1 MIDIKDNTG
10 KTLHSTPINKG
21 SKRKFELMKDDYITL
36 KFTLEHP
43 VVFGLGTYAECEFG
57 RLEAVEEQS
66 GTFGNTSGGYDYELK
81 LEADYMKW
89 RNKLFKYR
97 PEVVGGNE
105 ASWSL
110 TAPLATH
117 MGIFLRC
124 LKAWGYK
131 HGGLE
136 YQYFI
141 DDTVTTENLFLTYS
155 NTNLIDALTM
165 MAEAAGC
172 EWWVDGADIH
182 FGRMADGGDPV
193 TLELGANAVSMTL
206 SKSSG
211 DYFTRIF
218 AFGST
223 NNISP
228 RYRKK
233 LEFTVADGGWYDTV
247 DGERCIA
254 VVPDKKLEYG
264 YFRDGACSSL
274 NASKDFSPTDAIGLE
289 GNKHNGGYVQNGY
302 LFIQNTWGTAPVNID
317 VSKLVIT
324 FNPTSLPCTFH
335 TLRIGF
341 DLDSVMNGTAE
352 EFELDG
358 SMRQI
363 SLRYKYENVF
373 TGGNLTLYY
382 RAIYGKY
389 DAPISISASLI
400 LSGSIKV
407 ETVYKRAD
415 VTITMEDGTQCDAV
429 FDPFYKGESELS
441 VKNGDIHHSYFDE
454 GKKFT
459 LSDIVRSRVPIG
471 YFDSDVD
478 GLTVNGVVQRRL
490 MLPEGIPY
498 VDIYEDMHP
507 DEVIEGVA
515 VFDYIYPGKTLTVSS
530 VDDPLWTDVMEE
542 YTDENGET
550 QERPTGIKVPTYTIR
565 TTELAGFSQDYVIGD
580 ELTVTFQTGS
590 LAGLTFGVAFL
601 PDKST
606 DTEAAFQIVANEDY
620 GGRLPDEIMKP
631 SQGDSTH
638 EADTFVMAGYDTEY
652 MFNDLTAEA
661 EQRLYQ
667 ETLKYKEKLLGN
679 RGTVTASLFSDW
691 SRDKCATDGTL
702 HPLAAGG
709 SVSIDNKALFP
720 APVTMRV
727 IGYELNLDIPF
738 DTPQYTIGESP
749 SYSRLGALESKI
761 DSVSLNGSSY
771 LAGAASS
778 TGGGTAVKLIKTND
792 RTAPSDTN
800 AYSAARTDK
809 EIGEGVQEAK
819 DYTDGKVEGLDGR
832 YLSKVQEDRTWFPLH
847 LGGGADFGS
856 YMAGLLGGKIDATG
870 AAELLSLILRP
881 GLESDN
887 FSTGALGAGFCLKKD
902 ENGDAYIEVDR
913 MLVRKIATF
922 VQLMIQELKH
932 VGGQIVLTP
941 ASMKCSRVVA
951 VKGNVLTDA
960 DGEILFDSNGEVL
973 TDNTDGGEVQFYR
986 CYFEATDGEKTINNE
1001 FAVGDQARCQTFNV
1015 KEELNTNVSNTYY
1028 WRLVT
1033 GVGDDYIDL
1042 SATDCDAGSTAPAAG
1057 DEIVQL
1063 GHRTDATRQAAV
1075 ILSAYGEDAPYIKM
1089 YRGIS
1094 GYSLD
1099 GKEFFTASR
1108 TKVDITADTI
1118 RFRTGQSVEDAMAE
1132 IAEEAVK
1139 GVSETVDGLVDRLAE
1154 NIDFVNSLSEELETV
1169 KDQVDGAIETWFYD
1183 PVPTLTNAPASSWTT
1198 TELKNQHLGDLY
1210 YSGEG
1215 KAYRFQMSG
1224 SNYVWQVITD
1234 TDVTKALANAKK
1246 AQDTADGKRRVFVAT
1261 PTDASEYDPGD
1272 LWVNATYGDYTDE
1285 MLRCNTKKAE
1295 GAAWSIS
1302 HWEKASKYT
1311 DDSAANAAAK
1321 AAEEA
1326 AKEAKAANDDLA
1338 GFKSDSLISPVEKTA
1353 LRQQM
1358 ADIKSEYA
1366 DTTANAARYGVSAAA
1381 YVTAYG
1387 KALAALEKYTEAEP
1401 EFIPVEADYA
1411 DISAYY
1417 AARQSVLDDTAEAAK
1432 AKMDVVIKEV
1442 DVEYAL
1448 GTSATTAPTSGW
1460 QTESPQWTEGKYIWQ
1475 RTVTTTASG
1484 KVVRSKAVCI
1494 QGASGRG
1501 VAETDVSYQAGSS
1514 GTTPPAGSWSSSV
1527 PSVPEGQYLWTRTVI
1542 SYNDGTTSTSYSVG
1556 KMGAAGKPGADG
1568 DGIVSVS
1575 TTYQIGT
1582 SGTTPPSGTWNASV
1596 PSPQKGKYLWTRTV
1610 TSYKQG
1616 DPTTTYGVSYYG
1628 TDGTA
1633 AKYVRLAGDQTF
1645 VYSNN
1650 FSGNPTPTSIKL
1662 TATLTGTSGYQWS
1675 YKRASQSNFTNIS
1688 GATSQTYTLSHNNST
1703 IWGSEKS
1710 VTLRCTS
1717 GGVHDEMTVVK
1728 VSSGR
1733 NGTDGTDGKDAYT
1746 VILTNE
1752 SHSFQGNTNA
1762 AIAATAKCGVIAYK
1776 GASRVAA
1783 TIGSITGMPTGMT
1796 VSLSGNG
1803 TTGAAFTVAVTASL
1817 TTGQGTLTVPVTVDG
1832 KQFTKNFSFSVAFK
1846 GDKGDKGPQ
1855 GVQGK
1860 PGTDG
1865 KTYYTWIRYADN
1877 ASGGGISNDPTG
1889 KEYIGFAY
1897 NKTDPDESNT
1907 PSDYT
1912 WSKIKGEKG
1921 DRGVPGVKGEDGTQ
1935 YWTWIKYSDN
1945 ANGNP
1950 MYDEPKDTTKYIGI
1964 APNRTSPDESG
1975 QPGDYTWSRF
1985 KGKGVSKI
1993 TEQYYLS
2000 ASSSTPTGGS
2010 WTYARPEW
2018 VKGKHIWT
2026 RSEVKWDDG
2035 TTTYTDPV
2043 LAEDINGLGERAE
2056 QAINDAANAKS
2067 AADNAQADATE
2078 AMERLDEWAA
2088 DGVISPVEKQGIK
2101 DEMAR
2106 IDADKE
2112 QIADGY
2118 AEYSLGTPTAYNT
2131 SYANYRERLAALSA
2145 SSHDTIKIPSDFA
2158 SRQSAY
2164 YANRASCLNAIAV
2177 AAKSYATTLVAG
2189 IEMGGTNHANGT
2201 YNRAEI
2207 KTFLNKMNH
2216 VVGTG
2221 YKCTGLKKGD
2231 TVTISFDYEA
2241 SGLTFGDGAMTR
2253 IQPDTVYGY
2262 SQFAVIPNQN
2272 GKGHVKSTVTIKNHY
2287 NTGDPVTENDVS
2299 AIGVRMDY
2307 ISGSSGAYLR
2317 IWNFMVNKGEHESD
2331 WSPSPSDLTPKATF
2345 EVLNNSVKSMVEDV
2359 NYMNGVVSQHSTLIS
2374 QNADAISLR
2383 ATKTE
2388 VDTKINGISI
2398 GGRNLLMKTNQG
2410 TTYWHIGSSE
2420 SGTVSMAAWG
2430 DGVEFKVT
2438 RKPTGWGVVI
2448 TYGMTG
2454 TLPLLEPDTEYRL
2467 SFDVWCDKAVKRS
2480 ARIMRNN
2487 SSGALSSAPSFT
2499 TIANQTAHFELT
2511 LVTNSMTETV
2521 DSQILY
2527 FGGFGDAAATYR
2539 FKNLKLEKGNK
2550 ATDWSPAP
2558 EDGTAALEAYK
2569 TVNNAELKVLSESIS
2584 SKVSQTEYD
2593 ADGNAISQRFS
2604 SIEQEVDGITSTVSG
2619 LNGRV
2624 STIEQTAEDISLKVA
2639 SIDPVNLFRD
2649 GSFER
2654 GENSFED
2661 DGQRLFYKEG
2671 IAYPYAADK
2680 KFGKMSLRV
2689 NADGPVGG
2697 SIGIAQAVQK
2707 IPVEAGAKYTLV
2719 TWKKANK
2726 NGFSSYVNIRFFDS
2740 SDNQTGNV
2748 YNDANA
2754 TTSWARSELIVPA
2767 PSGAAYAKLSFQAV
2781 GSSATDYCLFDGI
2794 MFVKGDWTGLDRYVD
2809 NNSLSAE
2816 SLLDTGIDIENKKV
2830 TVTADRFEVRNN
2842 SGEVTARVNADG
2854 LLQVGSGEFSG
2865 LIRQVPFVVEDAAN
2879 DDRLTLDGENY
2890 IELKEENLVT
2900 GGFIVINQTSNSY
2913 VGQGINLPVGLRYA
2927 GTRIFIIKRWASLG
2941 NFTIRTVPEDLP
2953 DGYTEWRDESAL
2965 PSKELFRIRNKTA
2978 VAIWMGESGSWD
2990 NEFLE
2995 LVAMPKMFDAGANG
3009 RKAYG
3014 YVEWVVMNAWQWSVK
3029 SDGGRN
3035 VGYRQ
3040 NGY

>member
-10 KTLHSTPINKG
+10 KVLYSTPINKG
-21 SKRKFELMKDDYITL
+21 SKRKFELMKDDYIML
-36 KFTLEHP
+36 KFTLDNP
-43 VVFGLGTYAECEFG
+43 VDFPLGTYAECDFG
-57 RLEAVEEQS
+57 RFEVVEDQT
-66 GTFGNTSGGYDYELK
+66 GTFSNTSGGYDYELK

-89 RNKLFKYR
+89 RNKLFKYQ

-141 DDTVTTENLFLTYS
+141 DDTVTGENLFLTYS

-193 TLELGANAVSMTL
+193 TLELGGNAVSMTL

-211 DYFTRIF
+211 DYFTRIY

-264 YFRDGACSSL
+264 YFRNGACSSL
-274 NASKDFSPTDAIGLE
+274 SASKDFSPTDAIGLE

-352 EFELDG
+352 EFELNG
-358 SMRQI
+358 SMQQI
-363 SLRYKYENVF
+363 SLRYKYENVY
-373 TGGNLTLYY
+373 TGGDLTLYY
-382 RAIYGKY
+382 RVMYGEY
-389 DAPISISASLI
+389 DEDIPFPISAYLVF
-400 LSGSIKV
+400 SGSVKV

-415 VTITMEDGTQCDAV
+415 ITITMEDGTQCEAV
-429 FDPFYKGESELS
+429 LDPFYKGESELS
-441 VKNGDIHHSYFDE
+441 VKNGDIHHSYFDD

-459 LSDIVRSRVPIG
+459 LSDLVRTKIPIG
-471 YFDSDVD
+471 YFDADVD

-498 VDIYEDMHP
+498 VDLYEDMHP
-507 DEVIEGVA
+507 DEVIEGVV
-515 VFDYIYPGKTLTVSS
+515 VFDYVFPGKTFTVSS

-565 TTELAGFSQDYVIGD
+565 TTELAGFSKDYVIG
-580 ELTVTFQTGS
+580 ESLTVTFQTGS
-590 LAGLTFGVAFL
+590 LAGLSFGVSFL

-631 SQGDSTH
+631 SAGDSTH

-652 MFNDLTAEA
+652 MFDDLTAEA

-691 SRDKCATDGTL
+691 SRDKCATDGTI
-702 HPLAAGG
+702 HPIKAGG
-709 SVSIDNKALFP
+709 SVVIDNKALFP
-720 APVTMRV
+720 TPVTMRV
-727 IGYELNLDIPF
+727 IGYELNLDIPY

-771 LAGAASS
+771 MAGAATSS
-778 TGGGTAVKLIKTND
+778 GNGTAVRLIKTND

-870 AAELLSLILRP
+870 AAELLSLILRT

-973 TDNTDGGEVQFYR
+973 TDSTDGGEVQFYR
-986 CYFEATDGEKTINNE
+986 CYFEATDGDRTINNE

-1015 KEELNTNVSNTYY
+1015 KEGLNTNVSNTYY

-1108 TKVDITADTI
+1108 TTVDITADTI

-1154 NIDFVNSLSEELETV
+1154 NINYVNALSGELELV
-1169 KDQVDGAIETWFYD
+1169 KKQADGAIESFFGKYD
-1183 PVPTLTNAPASSWTT
+1183 PTTGNEPASGWTT
-1198 TELKNQHLGDLY
+1198 EEDKARHAKDTFTNISTGHSWSWVKDGDAWKWV
-1210 YSGEG
+1210 E
-1215 KAYRFQMSG
+1215 
-1224 SNYVWQVITD
+1224 IED
-1234 TDVTKALANAKK
+1234 TATTKALADAAK

-1272 LWVNATYGDYTDE
+1272 LWVNAIYGDYTDE
-1285 MLRCNTKKAE
+1285 MLRCNTKKAA

-1311 DDSAANAAAK
+1311 DDTAAKAAAK

-1338 GFKSDSLISPVEKTA
+1338 DFKSDSLISPVEKTA

-1381 YVTAYG
+1381 YEAAYG
-1387 KALAALEKYTEAEP
+1387 KALAALGKYTEASP

-1432 AKMDVVIKEV
+1432 AKMDVAIKEV

-1475 RTVTTTASG
+1475 QTKTVTSSG
-1484 KVVRSKAVCI
+1484 TSYSKAVCI

-1501 VAETDVSYQAGSS
+1501 VEETDVSYQAGSS
-1514 GTTPPAGSWSSSV
+1514 GTTPPSGNWSASV

-1542 SYNDGTTSTSYSVG
+1542 SYNDGTTSTSFSVG
-1556 KMGAAGKPGADG
+1556 KMGADG

-1575 TTYQIGT
+1575 TTYQIGS
-1582 SGTTPPSGTWNASV
+1582 SGTTPPTGSWSASV

-1628 TDGTA
+1628 TDGAA

-1675 YKRASQSNFTNIS
+1675 YKRASQSGFTNIS
-1688 GATSQTYTLSHNNST
+1688 GATSQTYTLSHDNSAV
-1703 IWGSEKS
+1703 WGGEKS

-1728 VSSGR
+1728 VSSGK
-1733 NGTDGTDGKDAYT
+1733 NGTDGKDAYT

-1776 GASRVAA
+1776 GATRVAA
-1783 TIGSITGMPTGMT
+1783 TIGSVTGMPAGMT

-1846 GDKGDKGPQ
+1846 GDKGDKGDTGPQ

-1860 PGTDG
+1860 TGDDG

-1897 NKTDPDESNT
+1897 NKTSATESNT

-1921 DRGVPGVKGEDGTQ
+1921 DQGVPGAKGEDGTQ

-1950 MYDEPKDTTKYIGI
+1950 MYDEPKDTTQYIGI
-1964 APNRTSPDESG
+1964 APNKTSPDESG

-1993 TEQYYLS
+1993 TEQFYLS

-2018 VKGKHIWT
+2018 VKGKYIWT

-2035 TTTYTDPV
+2035 TTTNTDPV
-2043 LAEDINGLGERAE
+2043 LAEDINSLGERAE
-2056 QAINDAANAKS
+2056 QAITDAANAKV
-2067 AADNAQADATE
+2067 AADNAQTDATE
-2078 AMERLDEWAA
+2078 ANDRLDEWAE

-2118 AEYSLGTPTAYNT
+2118 AEYSLGTPSAYNT
-2131 SYANYRERLAALSA
+2131 SYTNYRERLAALSA
-2145 SSHDTIKIPSDFA
+2145 SSPDTIAIPSDFA
-2158 SRQSAY
+2158 SRQDAY
-2164 YANRASCLNAIAV
+2164 YVNRASCLNAIAV
-2177 AAKSYATTLVAG
+2177 AAKSYATTLVAE
-2189 IEMGGTNHANGT
+2189 IEMGGTNLVTGTLDGKGWSGATFVEDGMLFDKTSIMTRESYLYSPYFKLEKGRAFTLSFEAMQSGTNMIRNPDVFVLPDKYSEEGFALSGKSYPQSTEWTRHVYTNTVPDTIESDVRIRFDHNGT
-2201 YNRAEI
+2201 ADGSSLTLRIRKI
-2207 KTFLNKMNH
+2207 KL
-2216 VVGTG
+2216 
-2221 YKCTGLKKGD
+2221 
-2231 TVTISFDYEA
+2231 E
-2241 SGLTFGDGAMTR
+2241 
-2253 IQPDTVYGY
+2253 YG
-2262 SQFAVIPNQN
+2262 N
-2272 GKGHVKSTVTIKNHY
+2272 KST
-2287 NTGDPVTENDVS
+2287 
-2299 AIGVRMDY
+2299 
-2307 ISGSSGAYLR
+2307 
-2317 IWNFMVNKGEHESD
+2317 D
-2331 WSPSPSDLTPKATF
+2331 WSPAPEDLTPKATF
-2345 EVLNNSVKSMVEDV
+2345 EVLEGRVE
-2359 NYMNGVVSQHSTLIS
+2359 
-2374 QNADAISLR
+2374 SLAKQLEWDPDTGTTKYETKFEQTAKEITSL
-2383 ATKTE
+2383 ATKT
-2388 VDTKINGISI
+2388 DS
-2398 GGRNLLMKTNQG
+2398 LG
-2410 TTYWHIGSSE
+2410 TRVSS
-2420 SGTVSMAAWG
+2420 
-2430 DGVEFKVT
+2430 VE
-2438 RKPTGWGVVI
+2438 
-2448 TYGMTG
+2448 
-2454 TLPLLEPDTEYRL
+2454 
-2467 SFDVWCDKAVKRS
+2467 
-2480 ARIMRNN
+2480 
-2487 SSGALSSAPSFT
+2487 
-2499 TIANQTAHFELT
+2499 QTAE
-2511 LVTNSMTETV
+2511 
-2521 DSQILY
+2521 
-2527 FGGFGDAAATYR
+2527 
-2539 FKNLKLEKGNK
+2539 
-2550 ATDWSPAP
+2550 
-2558 EDGTAALEAYK
+2558 
-2569 TVNNAELKVLSESIS
+2569 
-2584 SKVSQTEYD
+2584 
-2593 ADGNAISQRFS
+2593 
-2604 SIEQEVDGITSTVSG
+2604 GITSTVSG

-2624 STIEQTAEDISLKVA
+2624 SSIEQTAEDISLKVA
-2639 SIDPVNLFRD
+2639 SIEPENLFRD

-2661 DGQRLFYKEG
+2661 DGTGFFYKEG

-2680 KFGKMSLRV
+2680 QFGKMSLRV
-2689 NADGPVGG
+2689 NADGPLGAG
-2697 SIGIAQAVQK
+2697 LGIAQAVQK

-2726 NGFSSYVNIRFFDS
+2726 NDLASYVNVQFFDS
-2740 SDNQTGNV
+2740 SDNNIGGV
-2748 YNDANA
+2748 YSDNYA
-2754 TTSWARSELIVPA
+2754 TTSWASSKKVATA
-2767 PSGAAYAKLSFQAV
+2767 PSGAAYAKLRFQAS

-2794 MFVKGDWTGLDRYVD
+2794 MFLKGDWTGLDRYID

-2816 SLLDTGIDIENKKV
+2816 SLLETGIDIENKKV

-2842 SGEVTARVNADG
+2842 AGDVTARVNENG

-2865 LIRQVPFVVEDAAN
+2865 LIRQVPFLVEDAAN

>member
-10 KTLHSTPINKG
+10 KVLYSTPINKG
-21 SKRKFELMKDDYITL
+21 SKRKFELMKDDYIML

-43 VVFGLGTYAECEFG
+43 VVFGLGTYAECDFG
-57 RLEAVEEQS
+57 RFEAVEEQS
-66 GTFGNTSGGYDYELK
+66 GTFSNTSGGYGYELK

-89 RNKLFKYR
+89 RNKLFKYQ

-136 YQYFI
+136 YQYLI
-141 DDTVTTENLFLTYS
+141 DETVTGENLYLTYS

-182 FGRMADGGDPV
+182 FGRMADGVDPV
-193 TLELGANAVSMTL
+193 TLELGDNAVSMTL

-211 DYFTRIF
+211 DYFTRIY

-223 NNISP
+223 SNISP

-233 LEFTVADGGWYDTV
+233 LEFTVAEGGWYDTV

-264 YFRDGACSSL
+264 YFRNGACSSL
-274 NASKDFSPTDAIGLE
+274 SASKDFSPTDIIGLS
-289 GNKHNGGYVQNGY
+289 GNKHNGGYVQDGY
-302 LFIQNTWGTAPVNID
+302 LIIQNTWDRALINID
-317 VSKLVIT
+317 VSKLAIT
-324 FNPTSLPCTFH
+324 FNPTTLPCTFH

-352 EFELDG
+352 EFELNG
-358 SMRQI
+358 SMQQI
-363 SLRYKYENVF
+363 SLRYKYENVY
-373 TGGNLTLYY
+373 TGGDLTLYY
-382 RAIYGKY
+382 RVMYGEY
-389 DAPISISASLI
+389 DEDIPFPISAYLVF
-400 LSGSIKV
+400 SGSVKV

-415 VTITMEDGTQCDAV
+415 ITITMEDGTQCDAV
-429 FDPFYKGESELS
+429 LDPFYKGESELS
-441 VKNGDIHHSYFDE
+441 VKNGDIHHSYFDD

-459 LSDIVRSRVPIG
+459 LSDLVRTKIPIG
-471 YFDSDVD
+471 YFDADVD

-498 VDIYEDMHP
+498 VDLYEDMHP
-507 DEVIEGVA
+507 DEVIEGVV
-515 VFDYIYPGKTLTVSS
+515 VFDYVFPGKVATVSS
-530 VDDPLWTDVMEE
+530 VSQRFIDQTEE
-542 YTDENGET
+542 YTDDNGET
-550 QERPTGIKVPTYTIR
+550 QERPTGIKLPVYTIK
-565 TTELAGFSQDYVIGD
+565 TADMAGFTQDYIIGD
-580 ELTVTFQTGS
+580 DLTVTFQTGS
-590 LAGLTFGVAFL
+590 LAGLTFGAAFL
-601 PDKST
+601 PDEST
-606 DTEAAFQIVANEDY
+606 DEEAAFEIVANEDY

-638 EADTFVMAGYDTEY
+638 EADTFVMTGYDTEY

-771 LAGAASS
+771 MA
-778 TGGGTAVKLIKTND
+778 GGTSSSAGGTSIKLIRTND

-870 AAELLSLILRP
+870 AAELLSLILRT

-951 VKGNVLTDA
+951 VKDNVLTDA
-960 DGEILFDSNGEVL
+960 DGEILYDADGEVL
-973 TDNTDGGEVQFYR
+973 TDSTDGGEVQFYR

-1015 KEELNTNVSNTYY
+1015 KEGLNTNASNTYY

-1042 SATDCDAGSTAPAAG
+1042 SATDCDAGSQAPAAG

-1063 GHRTDATRQAAV
+1063 GNRTDATRQTAI
-1075 ILSAYGEDAPYIKM
+1075 ILSAYGNDAPYIKM
-1089 YRGIS
+1089 YKGINS
-1094 GYSLD
+1094 YSMD
-1099 GKEFFTASR
+1099 GKEFFTVSR
-1108 TKVDITADTI
+1108 TAVDITADRI
-1118 RFRTGQSVEDAMAE
+1118 RFAATGQNVEDAMAE
-1132 IAEEAVK
+1132 IAGEAVK
-1139 GVSETVDGLVDRLAE
+1139 GVSETVDGLVTRLTE
-1154 NIDFVNSLSEELETV
+1154 NINFVSALSDDLEIV
-1169 KDQVDGAIETWFYD
+1169 KKQADGAIESFFGKYD
-1183 PVPTLTNAPASSWTT
+1183 PTAENEPASGWTEEEDKARHAKDTFTNISTGHSWSWV
-1198 TELKNQHLGDLY
+1198 KDGD
-1210 YSGEG
+1210 
-1215 KAYRFQMSG
+1215 
-1224 SNYVWQVITD
+1224 VWKWVEIED
-1234 TDVTKALANAKK
+1234 TATTKALADAAR

-1285 MLRCNTKKAE
+1285 MLRCNTKKAAE
-1295 GAAWSIS
+1295 AAWSIS

-1311 DDSAANAAAK
+1311 DDSTAKAAAK

-1366 DTTANAARYGVSAAA
+1366 DTTANASRYGVSAAA

-1387 KALAALEKYTEAEP
+1387 KALAALEKYTEASP

-1417 AARQSVLDDTAEAAK
+1417 AARQSVLDATAK
-1432 AKMDVVIKEV
+1432 ALKDISDGAISNV

-1448 GTSATTAPTSGW
+1448 SDSPTTEPESGW

-1514 GTTPPAGSWSSSV
+1514 GTTPPAGNWSSSV

-1575 TTYQIGT
+1575 TTYQIGA
-1582 SGTTPPSGTWNASV
+1582 SGTTPPTGSWSASV

-1610 TSYKQG
+1610 TSYKKG

-1628 TDGTA
+1628 TDGAA

-1675 YKRASQSNFTNIS
+1675 YKQAGQSSFTAIS
-1688 GATSQTYTLSHNNST
+1688 GATSQTYTLTHNNT
-1703 IWGSEKS
+1703 TVWGSAKS

-1728 VSSGR
+1728 VSSGK

-1855 GVQGK
+1855 GV
-1860 PGTDG
+1860 PGVKGEDG
-1865 KTYYTWIRYADN
+1865 TTYYTWIRYADN

-1897 NKTDPDESNT
+1897 NKTDPTESNT

-1921 DRGVPGVKGEDGTQ
+1921 DRGVPGAKGEDGTQ

-1950 MYDEPKDTTKYIGI
+1950 MYDEPKNTTQYIGI

-1975 QPGDYTWSRF
+1975 QPSDYTWSRF

-2010 WTYARPEW
+2010 WTYSRPEW
-2018 VKGKHIWT
+2018 VKGKYIWT

-2035 TTTYTDPV
+2035 TTTHTDPV
-2043 LAEDINGLGERAE
+2043 LAEDINSLGQRAE
-2056 QAINDAANAKS
+2056 QAISDAANAK
-2067 AADNAQADATE
+2067 AEAEAAQADATK
-2078 AMERLDEWAA
+2078 AKERLDEWAA
-2088 DGVISPVEKQGIK
+2088 DGVVSPVEKQGIK

-2145 SSHDTIKIPSDFA
+2145 SSPDPIKIPSDFA

-2177 AAKSYATTLVAG
+2177 AAKSYAEKVVAE
-2189 IEMGGTNHANGT
+2189 IEMGGRNYARNTINM
-2201 YNRAEI
+2201 AEF
-2207 KTFLNKMNH
+2207 KTFQNKLNQ
-2216 VVGTG
+2216 VEGTG

-2231 TVTISFDYEA
+2231 VVTVSFDYEA
-2241 SGLTFGDGAMTR
+2241 SGLTWNSGGRISLQFNDLYSYANVGAFVT
-2253 IQPDTVYGY
+2253 
-2262 SQFAVIPNQN
+2262 AN
-2272 GKGHVKSTVTIKNHY
+2272 GRGHASHTLTIKNHY
-2287 NTGDPVTENDVS
+2287 NTSDPVTEDDVS
-2299 AIGVRMDY
+2299 TIGVRMDY
-2307 ISGSSGAYLR
+2307 ISGSTGAYLR

-2331 WSPSPSDLTPKATF
+2331 WSPAPEDLTPKATF
-2345 EVLNNSVKSMVEDV
+2345 EVLNDSVKSMVEKLDY
-2359 NYMNGVVSQHSTLIS
+2359 NPATGATKYETKFEQTEKEIT
-2374 QNADAISLR
+2374 SL
-2383 ATKTE
+2383 ATKT
-2388 VDTKINGISI
+2388 DS
-2398 GGRNLLMKTNQG
+2398 LG
-2410 TTYWHIGSSE
+2410 TRVSS
-2420 SGTVSMAAWG
+2420 
-2430 DGVEFKVT
+2430 VE
-2438 RKPTGWGVVI
+2438 
-2448 TYGMTG
+2448 
-2454 TLPLLEPDTEYRL
+2454 
-2467 SFDVWCDKAVKRS
+2467 
-2480 ARIMRNN
+2480 
-2487 SSGALSSAPSFT
+2487 
-2499 TIANQTAHFELT
+2499 QTAE
-2511 LVTNSMTETV
+2511 
-2521 DSQILY
+2521 
-2527 FGGFGDAAATYR
+2527 
-2539 FKNLKLEKGNK
+2539 
-2550 ATDWSPAP
+2550 
-2558 EDGTAALEAYK
+2558 
-2569 TVNNAELKVLSESIS
+2569 
-2584 SKVSQTEYD
+2584 
-2593 ADGNAISQRFS
+2593 
-2604 SIEQEVDGITSTVSG
+2604 GITATVSG

-2624 STIEQTAEDISLKVA
+2624 STIEQTAEEISLKVE
-2639 SIDPVNLFRD
+2639 SIEPVNLFRD

-2654 GENSFED
+2654 GENSFEENSYGFFY
-2661 DGQRLFYKEG
+2661 DGVV
-2671 IAYPYAADK
+2671 APYAADK

-2689 NADGPVGG
+2689 YGYTTEFGG
-2697 SIGIAQAVQK
+2697 LGLGEARAVQK
-2707 IPVEAGAKYTLV
+2707 IPVEAGATYTLV
-2719 TWKKANK
+2719 VWKKAANA
-2726 NGFSSYVNIRFFDS
+2726 NSLGVLSVVFFDAS
-2740 SDNQTGNV
+2740 GKSLTQGIAENV
-2748 YNDANA
+2748 TS
-2754 TTSWARSELIVPA
+2754 TTSWGRSAKKGTA
-2767 PSGAAYAKLSFQAV
+2767 PSGAAYAKMVFSVNGKA
-2781 GSSATDYCLFDGI
+2781 ATDFCLFDGV
-2794 MFVKGDWTGLDRYVD
+2794 MFLKGDWTGLDRFID
-2809 NNSLSAE
+2809 NTSLSAE
-2816 SLLDTGIDIENKKV
+2816 SLLATGIDIENRKV
-2830 TVTADRFEVRNN
+2830 TVTSDSFEVRNN
-2842 SGEVTARVNADG
+2842 AGNVTARVNENG

-2865 LIRQVPFVVEDAAN
+2865 LIRQVPFLVENAAN

-2913 VGQGINLPVGLRYA
+2913 VGQGINLPVGFRYA

-2953 DGYTEWRDESAL
+2953 DGYTEWREPSAV
-2965 PSKELFRIRNKTA
+2965 SGGELFRIRNKTA
-2978 VAIWMGESGSWD
+2978 VAIWMGDSGSWD
-2990 NEFLE
+2990 NEFVE
-2995 LVAMPKMFDAGANG
+2995 LVAMPKSVDIESGG

-3014 YVEWVVMNAWQWSVK
+3014 HVEWVVMNAWQWAVK

>member
-10 KTLHSTPINKG
+10 KVLYSTPINKG
-21 SKRKFELMKDDYITL
+21 SKRKFELMKDDYIML
-36 KFTLEHP
+36 KFTLDNP
-43 VVFGLGTYAECEFG
+43 VDFPLGTYAECDFG
-57 RLEAVEEQS
+57 RFEVVEDQT
-66 GTFGNTSGGYDYELK
+66 GTFSNTSGGYDYELK
-81 LEADYMKW
+81 LGADYMKW
-89 RNKLFKYR
+89 RNKLFKYQ

-131 HGGLE
+131 HGGME

-211 DYFTRIF
+211 DYFTRIY

-471 YFDSDVD
+471 YFESDVD

-498 VDIYEDMHP
+498 VDLYEDMHP
-507 DEVIEGVA
+507 DEVIEGVV
-515 VFDYIYPGKTLTVSS
+515 VFDHIYPGKTLTVSA
-530 VDDPLWTDVMEE
+530 VDDPVWTDVMEE
-542 YTDENGET
+542 YTDEDGET

-565 TTELAGFSQDYVIGD
+565 TTELAGFSQDYVIG
-580 ELTVTFQTGS
+580 ESLTVTFQTGS
-590 LAGLTFGVAFL
+590 LAGLSFGVSFL

-631 SQGDSTH
+631 SAGDSTH

-691 SRDKCATDGTL
+691 SRDKCATDGTI
-702 HPLAAGG
+702 HPIKAGG
-709 SVSIDNKALFP
+709 SVVIDNKALFP
-720 APVTMRV
+720 TPVTMRV
-727 IGYELNLDIPF
+727 IGYELNLDIPY

-771 LAGAASS
+771 MA
-778 TGGGTAVKLIKTND
+778 GGTSSSAGGTSIKLIRTND

-832 YLSKVQEDRTWFPLH
+832 YLSKVKEDRTWFPLH

-870 AAELLSLILRP
+870 AAELLSLILRT

-1015 KEELNTNVSNTYY
+1015 KEGLNTNVSNTYY

-1108 TKVDITADTI
+1108 TTVDITADTI

-1139 GVSETVDGLVDRLAE
+1139 GVSETVDGLV
-1154 NIDFVNSLSEELETV
+1154 
-1169 KDQVDGAIETWFYD
+1169 
-1183 PVPTLTNAPASSWTT
+1183 
-1198 TELKNQHLGDLY
+1198 
-1210 YSGEG
+1210 
-1215 KAYRFQMSG
+1215 
-1224 SNYVWQVITD
+1224 
-1234 TDVTKALANAKK
+1234 
-1246 AQDTADGKRRVFVAT
+1246 
-1261 PTDASEYDPGD
+1261 
-1272 LWVNATYGDYTDE
+1272 
-1285 MLRCNTKKAE
+1285 
-1295 GAAWSIS
+1295 
-1302 HWEKASKYT
+1302 
-1311 DDSAANAAAK
+1311 
-1321 AAEEA
+1321 EA
-1326 AKEAKAANDDLA
+1326 AQGNVK
-1338 GFKSDSLISPVEKTA
+1338 G
-1353 LRQQM
+1353 
-1358 ADIKSEYA
+1358 
-1366 DTTANAARYGVSAAA
+1366 
-1381 YVTAYG
+1381 
-1387 KALAALEKYTEAEP
+1387 
-1401 EFIPVEADYA
+1401 
-1411 DISAYY
+1411 
-1417 AARQSVLDDTAEAAK
+1417 
-1432 AKMDVVIKEV
+1432 V

-1448 GTSATTAPTSGW
+1448 GDSPEEAPEEGW
-1460 QTESPQWTEGKYIWQ
+1460 QTASPQWTEGKYVWQ
-1475 RTVTTTASG
+1475 RTATTLVSG
-1484 KVVRSKAVCI
+1484 KVVYSEPVCI

-1514 GTTPPAGSWSSSV
+1514 GTTPPDGNWSASV

-1542 SYNDGTTSTSYSVG
+1542 SYNDGTTSTSFSVG
-1556 KMGAAGKPGADG
+1556 KMGADG

-1575 TTYQIGT
+1575 TTYQIGS
-1582 SGTTPPSGTWNASV
+1582 SGTTPPTGSWSASV

-1616 DPTTTYGVSYYG
+1616 DPTTTFGVSYYG
-1628 TDGTA
+1628 TDGAA

-1650 FSGNPTPTSIKL
+1650 FSGNPTPASIKL

-1675 YKRASQSNFTNIS
+1675 YKRASQSGFTNIS
-1688 GATSQTYTLSHNNST
+1688 GATSQTYTLSHDNSAV
-1703 IWGSEKS
+1703 WGGEKS

-1728 VSSGR
+1728 VSSGK
-1733 NGTDGTDGKDAYT
+1733 NGTDGKDAYT

-1783 TIGSITGMPTGMT
+1783 TIGSVTGMPTGMT

-1846 GDKGDKGPQ
+1846 GDKGDTGPQ
-1855 GVQGK
+1855 GV
-1860 PGTDG
+1860 PGEKGEDG
-1865 KTYYTWIRYADN
+1865 KAYYTWVRYADN
-1877 ASGGGISNDPTG
+1877 ANGGGISNDPTG

-1897 NKTDPDESNT
+1897 NKASATESNT

-1921 DRGVPGVKGEDGTQ
+1921 DQGVPGEKGEDGTQ

-2018 VKGKHIWT
+2018 VKGKYVWT

-2043 LAEDINGLGERAE
+2043 LAGDINGLGERAE
-2056 QAINDAANAKS
+2056 QAIADAANAKAEAE
-2067 AADNAQADATE
+2067 AAQKDATE
-2078 AMERLDEWAA
+2078 AKNRLDEWAA

-2118 AEYSLGTPTAYNT
+2118 AEYSLGTPSAYNT

-2145 SSHDTIKIPSDFA
+2145 SSPDTIAIPSDFA
-2158 SRQSAY
+2158 SRQDAY

-2177 AAKSYATTLVAG
+2177 AAKGYAEQVVAAL
-2189 IEMGGTNHANGT
+2189 EVGGTN
-2201 YNRAEI
+2201 
-2207 KTFLNKMNH
+2207 
-2216 VVGTG
+2216 
-2221 YKCTGLKKGD
+2221 
-2231 TVTISFDYEA
+2231 
-2241 SGLTFGDGAMTR
+2241 
-2253 IQPDTVYGY
+2253 
-2262 SQFAVIPNQN
+2262 
-2272 GKGHVKSTVTIKNHY
+2272 
-2287 NTGDPVTENDVS
+2287 
-2299 AIGVRMDY
+2299 
-2307 ISGSSGAYLR
+2307 
-2317 IWNFMVNKGEHESD
+2317 
-2331 WSPSPSDLTPKATF
+2331 
-2345 EVLNNSVKSMVEDV
+2345 
-2359 NYMNGVVSQHSTLIS
+2359 
-2374 QNADAISLR
+2374 
-2383 ATKTE
+2383 
-2388 VDTKINGISI
+2388 
-2398 GGRNLLMKTNQG
+2398 LLMMTNQG
-2410 TTYWHIGSSE
+2410 TTNWHIGSSE

-2438 RKPTGWGVVI
+2438 RKPTGWGAVV

-2467 SFDVWCDKAVKRS
+2467 SFDAWCDKSVS
-2480 ARIMRNN
+2480 RNA
-2487 SSGALSSAPSFT
+2487 SIRLSNGNGMLSTGSPSF
-2499 TIANQTAHFELT
+2499 NLTAGATVHVELK
-2511 LVTNSMTETV
+2511 LFTNGLEEMS
-2521 DSQILY
+2521 SQVLY
-2527 FGGFGDAAATYR
+2527 LAGFGNDVATYR

-2550 ATDWSPAP
+2550 ATAWSPAP
-2558 EDGTAALEAYK
+2558 QDLTPKATFEVLEGRVESLAKQLEWDPDTGTTKYETKFEQTAKEITSLATK
-2569 TVNNAELKVLSESIS
+2569 TDSLGTRVSSVEQTAE
-2584 SKVSQTEYD
+2584 
-2593 ADGNAISQRFS
+2593 
-2604 SIEQEVDGITSTVSG
+2604 GITSTVSG

-2661 DGQRLFYKEG
+2661 DGAGLFYKEG

-2689 NADGPVGG
+2689 NADGQNVTL
-2697 SIGIAQAVQK
+2697 GIAQAVQK

-2726 NGFSSYVNIRFFDS
+2726 NDLASYVNVQFFDS
-2740 SDNQTGNV
+2740 SDNNIGGV
-2748 YNDANA
+2748 YSDNYA
-2754 TTSWARSELIVPA
+2754 TTSWASSKKVATA
-2767 PSGAAYAKLSFQAV
+2767 PSGAAYAKLRFQAS

-2794 MFVKGDWTGLDRYVD
+2794 MFLKGDWTGLDRYID

-2816 SLLDTGIDIENKKV
+2816 SLLETGIDIENKKV

-2842 SGEVTARVNADG
+2842 AGDVTARVNENG

-2865 LIRQVPFVVEDAAN
+2865 LIRQVPFLVENAAN
-2879 DDRLTLDGENY
+2879 DDRLTLDGQNY

-2900 GGFIVINQTSNSY
+2900 GGFIVINQTDNKY
-2913 VGQGINLPVGLRYA
+2913 VGQGINLPVGFRYA

-2953 DGYTEWRDESAL
+2953 DGYTEWREQSAV
-2965 PSKELFRIRNKTA
+2965 SGGELFRIRNKTA
-2978 VAIWMGESGSWD
+2978 SAIWMGDSGSWD
-2990 NEFLE
+2990 NEFVE
-2995 LVAMPKMFDAGANG
+2995 LVAMPKSVDIESGG

-3014 YVEWVVMNAWQWSVK
+3014 HVEWVVMNAWQWAVK
-3029 SDGGRN
+3029 SSGGRN